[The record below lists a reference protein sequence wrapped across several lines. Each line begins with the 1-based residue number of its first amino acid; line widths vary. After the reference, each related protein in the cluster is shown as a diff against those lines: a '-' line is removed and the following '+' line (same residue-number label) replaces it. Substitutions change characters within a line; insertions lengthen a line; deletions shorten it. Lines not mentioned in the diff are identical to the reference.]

1 MLRAEHKF
9 EMMLALRRGHKVD
22 MMAGTKTIGNRAGT
36 QAKVDMIVGTKTWT
50 KGGHNCG
57 HIGWGYK
64 LDRMI
69 GTQAVAQGG
78 HNCWQ

>member
-1 MLRAEHKF
+1 
-9 EMMLALRRGHKVD
+9 MMT
-22 MMAGTKTIGNRAGT
+22 GTKTIRNRAGT
-36 QAKVDMIVGTKTWT
+36 QAKVDMMVGTKTWT